1 MSTDIARL
9 GLAIDSSPVT
19 AASTALDK
27 FQASANAAAAGADK
41 LQAATRTTGANV
53 VAISRSAETAAKGI
67 DKVAASTGLARHEMI
82 NLSRQMQDVGVSLV
96 SGQSPF
102 MVLAQ
107 QGAQIADIFGSSKTG
122 TVGGALRQI
131 GSSIAGILTPM
142 RLLGGGAALI
152 ATGFAV
158 AANSIIKSTLALDDL
173 SRSTD
178 LSLTKIHGLQ
188 QATSAKG
195 IGNDEFSKGITE
207 FADSAYQAQRNFGSL
222 NSLMNANGKSAKDLS
237 GYLGSVADLVARA
250 TGDVQKQKILRE
262 AGLPS
267 DAAWVRFMEQGSK
280 GIQAAVDGSVKF
292 NESAELNLIRK
303 AREFDDAWNKATT
316 NMVNYFKS
324 GVVDITA
331 ALASIKVPDWLKTI
345 GDKALSINPLT
356 AGAYNLAKTAAG
368 ALSSDP
374 NFADRFGSFD
384 RPLNA
389 GQMQR
394 GLNQRAGIAEPKT
407 GTERLID
414 IGKAQQ
420 TIGLLGSLATVEDQ
434 VKSKSLEL
442 DAAFIQNGVGVGKM
456 RDAVLNAVRAQ
467 AELARVQEQASI
479 GIFSFRDANKAAAD
493 TLQNWADRKLFDPSN
508 IEQFSRAATLAAK
521 TVEDL
526 NDQAKVAG
534 SLLPQFQQALN
545 DAGNARKQLDSLM
558 VEGMSVNRG
567 FFVEFGQQLRAGATM
582 WDAFKSAGLNALG
595 KISDKLMQMAADKLF
610 ASAFGGSS
618 GGFGLGSLFG
628 GGSGSVG
635 VMSAAGDLGA
645 GTGGLSF
652 PMFAGGG
659 YTGNGGKFQPAGIV
673 HKGEYV
679 MDAVTVRRVGVANL
693 DSLRGYADGGL
704 VGHMNRAAGNSGPA
718 VVMQDNRQISIGEGA
733 SQETVT
739 QLREELARDRAARY
753 ADTVRIFHTAKKR
766 REV

>member
-9 GLAIDSSPVT
+9 GLAIDSGPVT

-27 FQASANAAAAGADK
+27 FQTSANAAAAGADK
-41 LQAATRTTGANV
+41 LQAATKTTGNNV
-53 VAISRSAETAAKGI
+53 VAIGRAAQQA
-67 DKVAASTGLARHEMI
+67 DKALQGVAKSTGLTRAEMI
-82 NLSRQMQDVGVSLV
+82 NLSRQLQDVGVSLV

-102 MVLAQ
+102 MVMAQ

-131 GSSIAGILTPM
+131 GSSITGVLTPM
-142 RLLGGGAALI
+142 RLLGGGVAGIAA
-152 ATGFAV
+152 GFV
-158 AANSIIKSTLALDDL
+158 IAANSIVKSTLALDDL

-207 FADSAYQAQRNFGSL
+207 FADSVYQAQRNFGSL

-250 TGDVQKQKILRE
+250 TSDVQKQKILRE

-345 GDKALSINPLT
+345 GDKALSVNPLFGGLYT
-356 AGAYNLAKTAAG
+356 LGKNAAG

-374 NFADRFGSFD
+374 TFADRFGSFD

-394 GLNQRAGIAEPKT
+394 GLNQRAGITEPKT

-420 TIGLLGSLATVEDQ
+420 TISLLGSLATVEDQ

-467 AELARVQEQASI
+467 AEMARAQEQASI

-493 TLQNWADRKLFDPSN
+493 TLQSWIDRGIVDPKN
-508 IEQFSRAATLAAK
+508 LEQFAAASNYAAK
-521 TVEDL
+521 SVEAL
-526 NDQAKVAG
+526 ADQAKVAG

-558 VEGMSVNRG
+558 VGGMSVNRS
-567 FFVEFGQQLRAGATM
+567 FFVEFGQQLRSGASA
-582 WDAFKSAGLNALG
+582 WDAFKSSGLDALG
-595 KISDKLMQMAADKLF
+595 KISDKLVSMAADKLW

-618 GGFGLGSLFG
+618 SSIGSLFGIGG
-628 GGSGSVG
+628 GGSGSVPTWSG
-635 VMSAAGDLGA
+635 SELGA

-652 PMFAGGG
+652 PMFANGG
-659 YTGNGGKFQPAGIV
+659 YTGAGGKFQPAGIV

-704 VGHMNRAAGNSGPA
+704 VGSMARAAGNSGPA
-718 VVMQDNRQISIGEGA
+718 VVMQDNRQINIGEGA
-733 SQETVT
+733 SAETVL
-739 QLREELARDRAARY
+739 QLREELARDRAARH
-753 ADTVRIFHTAKKR
+753 ADTVRIFHAAKKR
-766 REV
+766 REI